1 MNNNFGGNMLR
12 RKVWKKVITSMLLLV
27 ISAVFSIYFA
37 NKSVFF
43 ISEKKLP
50 IYSVDTK
57 EKKAAITFDV
67 NWGDDN
73 TKAILETLD
82 EYEIKATFFLIG
94 NWIDDYPEQAKEIYK
109 RGHEIGNH
117 SNAHPDMAKIPIE
130 KIKKDINIAD
140 GKIFNLIGG
149 NSKLFRFPSGSYND
163 NAVKTVEEMGYYCIQ
178 WDVDSID
185 WKEEGEEEEYSRVMK
200 KTKPGSIIL
209 FHSDSKYTPK
219 TLPRIIKDLKE
230 KGYEFVKIG
239 ELIYKEDYNL
249 DANGR
254 QIKK

>member
-1 MNNNFGGNMLR
+1 M
-12 RKVWKKVITSMLLLV
+12 KVLKKVIRSILLLV
-27 ISAVFSIYFA
+27 VSAVFSIYFS

-43 ISEKKLP
+43 ISDKKLP
-50 IYSVDTK
+50 IYSVDTN
-57 EKKAAITFDV
+57 EKKVAITFDV
-67 NWGDDN
+67 NWGNDN
-73 TKAILETLD
+73 TKNILDILD

-117 SNAHPDMAKIPIE
+117 SNSHPDMGKISTD
-130 KIKKDINIAD
+130 KIKKDINIGE
-140 GKIFNLIGG
+140 GKIFNLIGS
-149 NSKLFRFPSGSYND
+149 NSKLFRFPSGSYNG
-163 NAVKTVEEMGYYCIQ
+163 NAIKTAEEMGYYCIQ

-185 WKEEGEEEEYSRVMK
+185 WKEEGEEKEYSRVMK

-219 TLPRIIKDLKE
+219 TLPRIIKNLKD
-230 KGYEFVKIG
+230 KGYKFVKVG
-239 ELIYKEDYNL
+239 ELIYKDDYEL
-249 DANGR
+249 DTNGR